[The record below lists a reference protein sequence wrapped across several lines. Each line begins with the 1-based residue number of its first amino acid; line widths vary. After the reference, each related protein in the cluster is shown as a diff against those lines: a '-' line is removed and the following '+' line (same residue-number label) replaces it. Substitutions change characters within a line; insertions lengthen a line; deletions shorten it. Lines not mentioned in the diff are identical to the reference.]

1 MGVPFAGMR
10 TGRRT
15 ASGAASMALALLCLL
30 AIASPTAQATFP
42 GRPGLIVFSKVEFH
56 GPGVEVTGGLFAIHP
71 GDQQPRQLTT
81 YPRDYNPSFAPS
93 GKRLVFRRFD
103 EPGNGTY
110 VLDLETG
117 GTRQIASHEGDQSPA
132 FGPKGMIVISRFIDD
147 SYDLVL
153 RTRDGKLRR
162 LTSDDGRDSQPVFT
176 PDGERIVF
184 FRDYRKAVLQS
195 LRKTP
200 SEREGIY
207 SIRVDGTG
215 LRFLRAASEDGF
227 DLDISPDGRRITSK
241 ATFSPDGRKLAY
253 ANREGLWVRRA
264 DGNGSPT
271 LLYGADYGSHQPGE
285 SLLIQPVWQPLP

>member
-1 MGVPFAGMR
+1 MGAGKR
-10 TGRRT
+10 I
-15 ASGAASMALALLCLL
+15 ASSGAASALVLLCLL
-30 AIASPTAQATFP
+30 ALASPLAQATFP
-42 GRPGLIVFSKVEFH
+42 GRSGLIVFSRVELH
-56 GPGVEVTGGLFAIHP
+56 GNGEEVTGGLFAIRP
-71 GDQQPRQLTT
+71 GDDQPQQLTT
-81 YPRDYNPSFAPS
+81 RPRDYDPSFAPS

-103 EPGNGTY
+103 DPGSGTY

-117 GTRQIASHEGDQSPA
+117 TAKQVASHVGDQSPA

-184 FRDYRKAVLQS
+184 HRDYRKAVALSQQ
-195 LRKTP
+195 TP
-200 SEREGIY
+200 SEREGLY
-207 SIRVDGTG
+207 SIRVDGTD
-215 LRFLRAASEDGF
+215 LKFLRAADMDGF

-241 ATFSPDGRKLAY
+241 ASFSPDGRKLAY
-253 ANREGLWVRRA
+253 ANHEGLWVRRA
-264 DGNGSPT
+264 DGKGSPT

-285 SLLIQPVWQPLP
+285 SLLIQPVWQPLH